1 MRCPK
6 CQAELAGEPKYCSEC
21 GNSVK
26 SGAPIQSPAASGF
39 AAAEDQLAGGGE
51 RALKPPSGFSRTLST
66 ELVARQM
73 ELRALVK
80 LSTLVQSRTYQAGEV
95 LMRKGETHRDL
106 FFLTHGLVEIS
117 KQEED
122 ADYVLN
128 EIEPPYIL
136 GEIAFLFGMPRT
148 ATATAKTEVKTFVL
162 RYEDLTELLKD
173 LPPWL
178 APLLTSLASDM
189 KSLHHKA
196 NISQKKLLELE
207 KQSRPRTQD

>member
-21 GNSVK
+21 GYNIK
-26 SGAPIQSPAASGF
+26 SGAPIPPPASASGLS
-39 AAAEDQLAGGGE
+39 APEDLTAGGEG
-51 RALKPPSGFSRTLST
+51 ALKPPSGFSRTLST

-80 LSTLVQSRTYQAGEV
+80 LGTLIQSRTHRPGEAIIH
-95 LMRKGETHRDL
+95 KGETTRDL
-106 FFLTHGLVEIS
+106 FFLTEGLVEIS
-117 KQEED
+117 RNEGDTEFI
-122 ADYVLN
+122 LN

-136 GEIAFLFGMPRT
+136 GEIGFLFGTPRT

-162 RYEDLTELLKD
+162 KYEDLKELLKD
-173 LPPWL
+173 FPSWLP
-178 APLLTSLASDM
+178 PLLTSLASAM

-196 NISQKKLLELE
+196 KVSEARLFELE
-207 KQSRPRTQD
+207 EQSRHRT